1 MNPYTVRICV
11 QPSSLSLSLSD
22 KARWYNRI
30 RLAKAKVNSVTN
42 KTLGSI
48 VYVYAIRRKGCR
60 VTTHSYTVAA
70 LHYFVMKGGE
80 VNV

>member
-1 MNPYTVRICV
+1 VNPYTVRICV

-42 KTLGSI
+42 KTLGKYR
-48 VYVYAIRRKGCR
+48 VCVCNKGKGCR

-70 LHYFVMKGGE
+70 LHYFVM
-80 VNV
+80 